1 MTIHDTETL
10 GSRSTHMSAWK
21 QAPVLLKEADEAK
34 LNRGN
39 QKNPLSTVTAFLRL
53 QYRKHRHELT

>member
-39 QKNPLSTVTAFLRL
+39 QKNLLRPLQRFCACNTVNIGMN
-53 QYRKHRHELT
+53 

>member
-39 QKNPLSTVTAFLRL
+39 QKNPPFDRYSVFALAIP
-53 QYRKHRHELT
+53 